1 MEDWIRE
8 YNNQNSISYEEKFI
22 ISLFDIL
29 DKRLQNNLS
38 IISPEEIEK
47 KRLKNLCNKVEKQIV
62 SNFNKNQYTY
72 VNISK
77 EDEAYIDILKVIL
90 EKNGWKFLRQFKHME
105 NTILI
110 INVA

>member
-22 ISLFDIL
+22 ISLL

-90 EKNGWKFLRQFKHME
+90 EKNGWKFLRRFKHME

-110 INVA
+110 LDVAQ